1 MAKDKE
7 NSCPG
12 KQRFPRKRQ
21 WPRHSI
27 DCSEGNLTEQ
37 NHADYC
43 DINYVIR
50 QYQATGTLPN
60 NFRPGQYGAQPP
72 SFHERQLL
80 NADLNNYY
88 ESLPDT
94 EKQNYNGVED
104 FKDMLLNPEREAEAV
119 KFGLLEELEYSA
131 DPYDPNNPLNAPQ
144 EVVNEESADDKEN
157 KTLTEST

>member
-1 MAKDKE
+1 MAK
-7 NSCPG
+7 N
-12 KQRFPRKRQ
+12 KQQRKYPRV
-21 WPRHSI
+21 SI

-43 DINYVIR
+43 DINHVIR
-50 QYQATGTLPN
+50 QYKATGTLPN

-72 SFHERQLL
+72 SFHERQLI

-88 ESLPDT
+88 ESMPDT

-119 KFGLLEELEYSA
+119 KFGLLQAEEHQEYSA
-131 DPYDPNNPLNAPQ
+131 DPYDPSQATQ
-144 EVVNEESADDKEN
+144 EPAIQESADDKEN
-157 KTLTEST
+157 KTLTEGT